1 MPVMLFVEF
10 FVAPDGSSP
19 VEEYLDGLDAKQ
31 AAKVLWTL
39 SAIKL
44 THPAPSVYLKR
55 MVATDD
61 LWEVRV
67 IFAGNIFRLLGWM
80 DGREKLILAHG
91 FTKKTEKTPVQEIR
105 TTETRK
111 KIHENKED
119 R

>member
-1 MPVMLFVEF
+1 MLVIDF
-10 FVAPDGSSP
+10 FMSPDGNSP
-19 VEEYLDGLDAKQ
+19 VVEYFDGLDAKQ

-44 THPAPSVYLKR
+44 THPAPSLYLKK

-61 LWEVRV
+61 LWEARV

-80 DGREKLILAHG
+80 DGTDKLILAHG
-91 FTKKTEKTPVQEIR
+91 FTKKTEKTPLQEIR

-111 KIHENKED
+111 KIYENKET
-119 R
+119 

>member
-1 MPVMLFVEF
+1 MLAIDF
-10 FVAPDGSSP
+10 FVSPDGNCP
-19 VEEYLDGLDAKQ
+19 VVEYLDGLDAKQ

-44 THPAPSVYLKR
+44 THPVPSVYLKK

-80 DGREKLILAHG
+80 NGIDKLVLAHG
-91 FTKKTEKTPVQEIR
+91 FTKKTEKTPAQEIQ

-111 KIHENKED
+111 KIYENKET
-119 R
+119 